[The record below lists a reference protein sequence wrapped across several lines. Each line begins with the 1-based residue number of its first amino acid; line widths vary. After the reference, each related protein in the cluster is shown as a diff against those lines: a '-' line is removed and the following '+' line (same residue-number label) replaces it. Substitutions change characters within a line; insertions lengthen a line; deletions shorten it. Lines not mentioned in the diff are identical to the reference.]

1 VFPSQPEDPYKC
13 IEKMNNYGRVVVPN
27 MKNMF
32 SRSDRNPQDP
42 LPSYMKVILA
52 FIKSKF

>member
-32 SRSDRNPQDP
+32 SRSDRNPHDP